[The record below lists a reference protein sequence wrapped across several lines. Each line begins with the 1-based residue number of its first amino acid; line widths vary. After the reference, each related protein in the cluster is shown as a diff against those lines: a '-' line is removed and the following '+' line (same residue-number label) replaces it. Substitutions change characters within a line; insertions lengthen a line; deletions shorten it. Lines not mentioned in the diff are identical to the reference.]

1 MRQQRTKAQTS
12 VKKQPQGAA
21 APTNTGSS
29 STFHPRPNYQVRR
42 GQSMVSSLTQPLN
55 LLKANPQGQHH
66 PKARLNLEAKLNEIE
81 LKEVSERSADIF
93 KVASVGGKRQQPV
106 IGSEERT
113 PSSEASAH
121 NYSFEFKELDE
132 EENGRSNDA
141 DQGFESFVSAHQVWS
156 LTHFYSIDFSQSR
169 ISVKKR
175 VFNKRTIKVCVSC
188 C

>member
-21 APTNTGSS
+21 AASNTGSS

-55 LLKANPQGQHH
+55 LLKNPQGQQH

-93 KVASVGGKRQQPV
+93 KVTSGGGKRQQPV
-106 IGSEERT
+106 IVSEERT

-121 NYSFEFKELDE
+121 NYSFEFKELEE

-156 LTHFYSIDFSQSR
+156 ITLFFI
-169 ISVKKR
+169 
-175 VFNKRTIKVCVSC
+175 C
-188 C
+188 

>member
-1 MRQQRTKAQTS
+1 
-12 VKKQPQGAA
+12 
-21 APTNTGSS
+21 
-29 STFHPRPNYQVRR
+29 
-42 GQSMVSSLTQPLN
+42 MVSSLTQPLN

-93 KVASVGGKRQQPV
+93 KVTSVGGKRQQPV

-169 ISVKKR
+169 ISVKKVR
-175 VFNKRTIKVCVSC
+175 FQQTHNQGLRQLLLTVS
-188 C
+188 